1 MKAKI
6 RVGDSTSHGG
16 KVLEGF
22 EGHMIQGKA
31 VALVGH
37 ACSCPIKNH
46 SNVKIAEGNPNHIV
60 NGKPVAFEGHKTT
73 CGATLISSLPTFGS
87 DT

>member
-1 MKAKI
+1 MKGVI

-16 KVLEGF
+16 EVLEGF
-22 EGHMIQGKA
+22 DGHLIQGKA
-31 VALVGH
+31 VALEGAACTCPRKGH
-37 ACSCPIKNH
+37 GSPR
-46 SNVKIAEGNPNHIV
+46 IAEGNPHQTV
-60 NGKPVAFEGHKTT
+60 DGKALAFEGHKTT

>member
-1 MKAKI
+1 MKGVI

-22 EGHMIQGKA
+22 DGHQIQGKA
-31 VALVGH
+31 VALVGA
-37 ACSCPIKNH
+37 ACSCPNKGH

-60 NGKPVAFEGHKTT
+60 NGKAVAFEGHKTS
-73 CGATLISSLPTFGS
+73 CGATLISSLPTHAS